1 MAVKLKG
8 EFDNRLRNSGI
19 NLRKVQDKI
28 ALERVRP
35 TTWSAAQLDVLGDL
49 LNAIADLGQAVSELA
64 NQVRDD

>member
-8 EFDNRLRNSGI
+8 EFDNRLRNAGI
-19 NLRKVQDKI
+19 NLRKIQDKI
-28 ALERVRP
+28 ARERTRP
-35 TTWSAAQLDVLGDL
+35 TTLSAAQVDVLGDL